1 MCRPYKPSECYVI
14 PEGQGCIEAGNE
26 LPETVEP
33 GVVVLI
39 PPGNP
44 AVHHQYRKH
53 LKSLT
58 ALNGECL
65 MSDFDQK
72 AATWDADPI
81 KQERA
86 LAVAGALRQQVPL
99 LPTWRA
105 LEYGC
110 GTGLLSFALGTDL
123 GNITLADASPG
134 MLAVLETKIAD
145 TGLTHLHPLLLDLTN
160 SPLPTERYDLIH
172 TLMTLHHVANTGQL
186 LQDFHTLLRPGGWL
200 AIADLD
206 REDGSFHGPGFTG
219 HCGFDR
225 EALGAQM
232 AAAGFRDVAFS
243 TCYVMRKTTNQ
254 GIREYPLFLA
264 VATRSDSLPQAG

>member
-1 MCRPYKPSECYVI
+1 
-14 PEGQGCIEAGNE
+14 
-26 LPETVEP
+26 
-33 GVVVLI
+33 
-39 PPGNP
+39 
-44 AVHHQYRKH
+44 
-53 LKSLT
+53 
-58 ALNGECL
+58 

-110 GTGLLSFALGTDL
+110 GTGLLSFALDTGL
-123 GNITLADASPG
+123 GDITLADASPG

-145 TGLTHLHPLLLDLTN
+145 TGLTHLHPLLLDLTS
-160 SPLPTERYDLIH
+160 SPPPMERYDLIH

-186 LQDFHTLLRPGGWL
+186 LRDFHTLLRPGGWL

-243 TCYVMRKTTNQ
+243 TCYVMQDHESGNPRVPAVSGCGDSNRVVTASRLAILIDLSTADRIWLPNTN
-254 GIREYPLFLA
+254 PNF
-264 VATRSDSLPQAG
+264 